1 VSDNATTPQRPIA
14 PGAAEFARE
23 EREAAVAAAHSAWT
37 PDGEQAPA
45 PGAVSES
52 KVIDMIGTVF
62 DPEIPVNIYEL
73 GLIYAV
79 EIGDDGKVAVEM
91 TLTTPSCP
99 SAQELPQQVEEAIRL
114 VPGVTDVSVEV
125 VWDPPWDPSRMSEDA
140 RLALN
145 MY

>member
-1 VSDNATTPQRPIA
+1 VSEDTAATPPPPHATPHAGPH
-14 PGAAEFARE
+14 G
-23 EREAAVAAAHSAWT
+23 AWT
-37 PDGEQAPA
+37 PEGELPPPAPA
-45 PGAVSES
+45 AVSEDAIVNVL
-52 KVIDMIGTVF
+52 KTVF
-62 DPEIPVNIYEL
+62 DPEIPVDIYEL

-79 EIGDDGKVAVEM
+79 EIADDGQIKVEM

-99 SAQELPQQVEEAIRL
+99 SAQELPSQVEEAVRL
-114 VPGVTDVSVEV
+114 VPGVTDVQVEV